1 MNKNADIIMNKNV
14 VVLTCFN
21 VFAILYIGV
30 FCNAV
35 ATVKI
40 INIFIEMEIRMFTNV
55 LDYLDNSVRLYGE
68 KLALSDSKNQVTYN
82 ELNEKARAVGSALM
96 AKSATKNSP
105 VVVFIDRN
113 IESVISFMGIVMSGN
128 FYVPVDRQLPVKRV
142 ELIVNTLQPKAA
154 VIWEKDNKILD
165 EIGFEG
171 VRLVYDEAV
180 THQVNPEA
188 LALVRE
194 RAIDTDPLYAIFTS
208 GSTGV
213 PKGVLVCHR
222 SVIDL
227 IENFTET
234 FDFDDTLVFGNQA
247 PFDFD
252 VSVKDIYSCIRNG
265 ASMHVIPKLFFSFP
279 AKLINCINERKI
291 NTIIWAT
298 SALRIIE
305 NLNALEKKLPE
316 TLRTIMFSG
325 EVMPNKVLNY
335 WRNKLP
341 DVNYVNLYGPTE
353 ITCNCLYYKVDRPFR
368 DEEALPI
375 GIPFKNTDILLLDGD
390 ELVTQVGVKG
400 EICVRGTSLAHGY
413 YNNPEKTAEA
423 FCQNP
428 LNKAYPELIYRT
440 GDLAKYGEDGQIYF
454 VSRKDYQ
461 IKHMG
466 HRIELSEVEIAI
478 NSLPYI
484 EAGCCIYDKANEHIV
499 LFYQSASECERDI
512 MIDAG
517 KLLPKYMLPNR
528 MIHFTALPM
537 TKNAKIDRVKLK
549 GEYLDND

>member
-1 MNKNADIIMNKNV
+1 M
-14 VVLTCFN
+14 LT
-21 VFAILYIGV
+21 
-30 FCNAV
+30 
-35 ATVKI
+35 
-40 INIFIEMEIRMFTNV
+40 NI
-55 LDYLDNSVRLYGE
+55 LDYLDRSVSLYGE
-68 KLALSDSKNQVTYN
+68 KVAFSDSKNEATYN
-82 ELNEKARAVGSALM
+82 ELNEKSDSIGSALVE
-96 AKSATKNSP
+96 KSGTKNSP

-113 IESVISFMGIVMSGN
+113 IESVIAFMGIVKSGN
-128 FYVPVDRQLPVKRV
+128 FYVPIDRQLPVKRV
-142 ELIVNTLQPKAA
+142 ELIINTLQPKAA
-154 VIWEKDNKILD
+154 IIWEKDNKILD

-171 VRLVYDEAV
+171 ERLIYDEAV
-180 THQVNPEA
+180 LYKADPVA
-188 LALVRE
+188 LADVRAK
-194 RAIDTDPLYAIFTS
+194 AIDTDPLYAIFTS

-227 IENFTET
+227 IENFAEA
-234 FDFDDTLVFGNQA
+234 FDFDETRVFGNQA

-265 ASMHVIPKLFFSFP
+265 GTMHVIPKLFFSFP
-279 AKLINCINERKI
+279 AKLIACLNERKI

-298 SALRIIE
+298 SALRIVE
-305 NLNALEKKLPE
+305 NLNALEKTVPE
-316 TLRTIMFSG
+316 TLRTVMFSG

-341 DVNYVNLYGPTE
+341 EVNFVNLYGPTE

-375 GIPFKNTDILLLDGD
+375 GIPFRNTDILLLDGD
-390 ELVTQVGVKG
+390 ELITQPGVKG

-428 LNKAYPELIYRT
+428 LNKVYPELIYRT
-440 GDLAKYGEDGQIYF
+440 GDLAKYGEDGLFYF

-484 EAGCCIYDKANEHIV
+484 DAGCCIYDEKNEQIV
-499 LFYQSASECERDI
+499 LFYQSENECDRDI
-512 MIDAG
+512 LKDAG

-528 MIHFTALPM
+528 MMHFTALPM

-549 GEYLDND
+549 GDHLDND

>member
-1 MNKNADIIMNKNV
+1 
-14 VVLTCFN
+14 
-21 VFAILYIGV
+21 
-30 FCNAV
+30 
-35 ATVKI
+35 
-40 INIFIEMEIRMFTNV
+40 MFTNV
-55 LDYLDNSVRLYGE
+55 LDYLDLSVAQYAE
-68 KLALSDSKNQVTYN
+68 KIALSDSKNQATYK
-82 ELNEKARAVGSALM
+82 ELDALSDSIGTAVIEKC
-96 AKSATKNSP
+96 KSKNAP

-113 IESVISFMGIVMSGN
+113 IESVISFMGIAKSGN

-142 ELIVNTLQPKAA
+142 ELIVKTLSPVAA
-154 VIWEKDNKILD
+154 VMWERDKKILD

-171 VRLVYDEAV
+171 ERILYEEA
-180 THQVNPEA
+180 TAYPADREK
-188 LALVRE
+188 LASVRE
-194 RAIDTDPLYAIFTS
+194 KAIDTDPLYAIFTS

-227 IENFTET
+227 IENFKVT
-234 FDFDDTLVFGNQA
+234 FDFDETRVFGNQA

-265 ASMHVIPKLFFSFP
+265 ATMHVIPKLFFSFP
-279 AKLINCINERKI
+279 AKLIACINERKI
-291 NTIIWAT
+291 NTVIWAT
-298 SALRIIE
+298 SALRIME
-305 NLNALEKKLPE
+305 NLNAFEKTLPE
-316 TLRTIMFSG
+316 TLRTVMFSG

-335 WRNKLP
+335 WRSKLP
-341 DVNYVNLYGPTE
+341 EVNYVNLYGPTE
-353 ITCNCLYYKVDRPFR
+353 ITCNCLYYKVDKPFK
-368 DEEALPI
+368 DEDALPI

-390 ELVTQVGVKG
+390 KLITEPGVKG

-428 LNKAYPELIYRT
+428 LNKVYPELIYRT
-440 GDLAKYGEDGQIYF
+440 GDLAKYGEDGLIYF

-466 HRIELSEVEIAI
+466 HRIELSEVEIAV

-484 EAGCCIYDKANEHIV
+484 EAGCCIYDKKNEQIV
-499 LFYQSASECERDI
+499 LFYQSEKECEREI
-512 MIDAG
+512 MLDG
-517 KLLPKYMLPNR
+517 CKLLPKYMMPNR
-528 MIHFTALPM
+528 MIHFTSLPM

-549 GEYLDND
+549 GEYLGDD

>member
-1 MNKNADIIMNKNV
+1 M
-14 VVLTCFN
+14 L
-21 VFAILYIGV
+21 
-30 FCNAV
+30 
-35 ATVKI
+35 
-40 INIFIEMEIRMFTNV
+40 TNV
-55 LDYLDNSVRLYGE
+55 LDYLDRSVSLYPD
-68 KLALSDSKNQVTYN
+68 KTVLSDSKNEVTYRQLG
-82 ELNEKARAVGSALM
+82 ELSDAIGSAVID
-96 AKSATKNSP
+96 KSGTKNSP

-113 IESVISFMGIVMSGN
+113 IESVISFMGIAKSGN
-128 FYVPVDRQLPVKRV
+128 FYVPIDRQLPVKRV
-142 ELIVNTLQPKAA
+142 ELIVKTLEPKAA

-171 VRLVYDEAV
+171 ERLVYNEV
-180 THQVNPEA
+180 ISHQINREA
-188 LALVRE
+188 LADVRAK
-194 RAIDTDPLYAIFTS
+194 AIDTDPLYAIFTS

-227 IENFTET
+227 IENFAET
-234 FDFDDTLVFGNQA
+234 FDFDDTRVFGNQA

-265 ASMHVIPKLFFSFP
+265 GSMFVIPKLFFSFP
-279 AKLINCINERKI
+279 AKLIACLNERKI

-298 SALRIIE
+298 SALRIVE
-305 NLNALEKKLPE
+305 NLNALESNIPE
-316 TLRTIMFSG
+316 TLRTVMFSG

-341 DVNYVNLYGPTE
+341 EVNFVNLYGPTE
-353 ITCNCLYYKVDRPFR
+353 ITCNCLYYKVDRPYK
-368 DEEALPI
+368 DEDALPI
-375 GIPFKNTDILLLDGD
+375 GVAFRNTDILLLDGD
-390 ELVTQVGVKG
+390 TLITEPGVKG

-440 GDLAKYGEDGQIYF
+440 GDLARYGEDGLFYF

-484 EAGCCIYDKANEHIV
+484 DAGCCIYDEKNEQIV
-499 LFYQSASECERDI
+499 LFYQSAQECERDI
-512 MIDAG
+512 LKDG
-517 KLLPKYMLPNR
+517 TKLLPKYMMPNR
-528 MIHFTALPM
+528 YIHFTELPM
-537 TKNAKIDRVKLK
+537 TKNAKIDRVRLK
-549 GEYLDND
+549 GEYLADE

>member
-1 MNKNADIIMNKNV
+1 M
-14 VVLTCFN
+14 L
-21 VFAILYIGV
+21 
-30 FCNAV
+30 
-35 ATVKI
+35 
-40 INIFIEMEIRMFTNV
+40 TNV
-55 LDYLDNSVRLYGE
+55 LDYLDRSVSLYAD
-68 KLALSDSKNQVTYN
+68 KIALSDSKNEATYSQLG
-82 ELNEKARAVGSALM
+82 ERSDAIGSAIIER
-96 AKSATKNSP
+96 SGTKNSP

-113 IESVISFMGIVMSGN
+113 IESVISFMGVAKSGN
-128 FYVPVDRQLPVKRV
+128 FYVPIDRQLPVKRV
-142 ELIVNTLQPKAA
+142 ELIINTLMPKAA
-154 VIWEKDNKILD
+154 IIWEKDNRILD
-165 EIGFEG
+165 EIGFDSE
-171 VRLVYDEAV
+171 RLVYDEIV
-180 THQVNPEA
+180 SHCVNRDA

-194 RAIDTDPLYAIFTS
+194 KAIDTDPLYAIFTS

-227 IENFTET
+227 IENFAEA
-234 FDFDDTLVFGNQA
+234 FDFDDTRVFGNQA

-265 ASMHVIPKLFFSFP
+265 GSMFVIPKLFFSFP
-279 AKLINCINERKI
+279 AKLIACLNERKI

-298 SALRIIE
+298 SALRIVE
-305 NLNALEKKLPE
+305 NLNALETNIPE
-316 TLRTIMFSG
+316 TLRTVMFSG

-341 DVNYVNLYGPTE
+341 SVNFVNLYGPTE

-375 GIPFKNTDILLLDGD
+375 GIAFRNTDILLLDGD
-390 ELVTQVGVKG
+390 ELVTEPGVKG

-440 GDLAKYGEDGQIYF
+440 GDLAKYGEDGLFYF

-478 NSLPYI
+478 NSLAYI
-484 EAGCCIYDKANEHIV
+484 DAGCCIYDEKNEQIV
-499 LFYQSASECERDI
+499 LFYQSENECDREI
-512 MIDAG
+512 LKDAG

-537 TKNAKIDRVKLK
+537 TKNAKIDRVSLK
-549 GEYLDND
+549 GEYLDA

>member
-1 MNKNADIIMNKNV
+1 
-14 VVLTCFN
+14 
-21 VFAILYIGV
+21 
-30 FCNAV
+30 
-35 ATVKI
+35 
-40 INIFIEMEIRMFTNV
+40 MFTSI
-55 LDYLDNSVRLYGE
+55 LDYLDNSVE
-68 KLALSDSKNQVTYN
+68 KYSDKVALSDSKNQATYS
-82 ELNEKARAVGSALM
+82 ELGALSDSIGTAIIEKCNS
-96 AKSATKNSP
+96 KNAP

-113 IESVISFMGIVMSGN
+113 IESVIAFMGIAKSGN

-142 ELIVNTLQPKAA
+142 ELIVNTLNPVAA
-154 VIWEKDNKILD
+154 IIWEKDKKILD

-171 VRLVYDEAV
+171 QRISYDEAA
-180 THQVNPEA
+180 EYA
-188 LALVRE
+188 ADKDKLARVRAS
-194 RAIDTDPLYAIFTS
+194 AIDTDPLYAIFTS

-227 IENFTET
+227 IENFTVT
-234 FDFDDTLVFGNQA
+234 FDFDDTRVFGNQA

-279 AKLINCINERKI
+279 AKLIACINERKI
-291 NTIIWAT
+291 NTVIWAT

-305 NLNALEKKLPE
+305 NLNAFEKTLPE
-316 TLRTIMFSG
+316 TLRTVMFSG

-335 WRNKLP
+335 WRSKLP
-341 DVNYVNLYGPTE
+341 EVNYVNLYGPTE
-353 ITCNCLYYKVDRPFR
+353 ITCNCLYYKADKPFK
-368 DEEALPI
+368 DEDALPI
-375 GIPFKNTDILLLDGD
+375 GVPFKNTDILLLDGD
-390 ELVTQVGVKG
+390 KLITECGVKG

-440 GDLAKYGEDGQIYF
+440 GDLAKYGEDGLIYF

-484 EAGCCIYDKANEHIV
+484 EAGCCIYDKPNEQIV
-499 LFYQSASECERDI
+499 LFYQSEKECERDI
-512 MIDAG
+512 MIDG
-517 KLLPKYMLPNR
+517 CKLLPKYMMPNR

-549 GEYLDND
+549 GEYLGDD

>member
-1 MNKNADIIMNKNV
+1 M
-14 VVLTCFN
+14 L
-21 VFAILYIGV
+21 
-30 FCNAV
+30 
-35 ATVKI
+35 
-40 INIFIEMEIRMFTNV
+40 TNV
-55 LDYLDNSVRLYGE
+55 LDYLEKSVSLHGD
-68 KLALSDSKNQVTYN
+68 KTVFSDSKNEINYN
-82 ELNEKARAVGSALM
+82 GLYKNARAIGSAI
-96 AKSATKNSP
+96 AEKTNAKNSP
-105 VVVFIDRN
+105 VLVFIDRN
-113 IESVISFMGIVMSGN
+113 IESVVSFFGVAMSGN
-128 FYVPVDRQLPVKRV
+128 FYVPVDRQLPVKRI
-142 ELIVNTLQPKAA
+142 ELIVQTLSPKAA
-154 VIWEKDNKILD
+154 IIWDKDVKILD
-165 EIGFEG
+165 EIGFTGE
-171 VRLVYDEAV
+171 RLFYEEAI
-180 THQVNPEA
+180 NYNINDA
-188 LALVRE
+188 LLSSIRSK
-194 RAIDTDPLYAIFTS
+194 AIDTDPLYAIFTS
-208 GSTGV
+208 GSTGI

-227 IENFTET
+227 IENFAET
-234 FDFDDTLVFGNQA
+234 FDFDETRVFGNQA

-279 AKLINCINERKI
+279 AKLIACINERKI

-305 NLNALEKKLPE
+305 NLNALEKTLPE
-316 TLRTIMFSG
+316 TLKTVMFSG

-335 WRNKLP
+335 WRSKLP
-341 DVNYVNLYGPTE
+341 EVNYVNLYGPTE

-368 DEEALPI
+368 DEEVLPI
-375 GIPFKNTDILLLDGD
+375 GIPFRNTDILLLDGD
-390 ELVTQVGVKG
+390 ELITAPDVKG

-440 GDLAKYGEDGQIYF
+440 GDLAKYGEDGNYYF

-484 EAGCCIYDKANEHIV
+484 DAGCCIYDKPNEQIV
-499 LFYQSASECERDI
+499 LFYQSEKECERDI
-512 MIDAG
+512 MKDG
-517 KLLPKYMLPNR
+517 TKLLPKYMMPNR
-528 MIHFTALPM
+528 FIHFTELPM
-537 TKNAKIDRVKLK
+537 TKNAKIDRVKLA
-549 GEYLDND
+549 NDFIG

>member
-1 MNKNADIIMNKNV
+1 
-14 VVLTCFN
+14 
-21 VFAILYIGV
+21 
-30 FCNAV
+30 
-35 ATVKI
+35 
-40 INIFIEMEIRMFTNV
+40 MFTNV
-55 LDYLDNSVRLYGE
+55 LDYLDMSVDGYAE
-68 KLALSDSKNQVTYN
+68 KTALSDSKNQVTYTQLG
-82 ELNEKARAVGSALM
+82 EMSDSIGTAVAEKC
-96 AKSATKNSP
+96 KSKNAP

-113 IESVISFMGIVMSGN
+113 IESVISFMGIVKSGN

-142 ELIVNTLQPKAA
+142 ELIVKTLNPVAA
-154 VIWEKDNKILD
+154 VIWERDNKILD
-165 EIGFEG
+165 EIGFSGE
-171 VRLVYDEAV
+171 RIVYNEAV
-180 THQVNPEA
+180 EYTADKEK
-188 LALVRE
+188 LALIRE
-194 RAIDTDPLYAIFTS
+194 KAIDTDPLYAIFTS

-227 IENFTET
+227 IENFKVA
-234 FDFDDTLVFGNQA
+234 FDFDDTRVFGNQA

-265 ASMHVIPKLFFSFP
+265 ATMHVIPKLFFSFP
-279 AKLINCINERKI
+279 AKLIACINERKI
-291 NTIIWAT
+291 NTVIWAT

-305 NLNALEKKLPE
+305 NLNAFEKTLPE
-316 TLRTIMFSG
+316 TLRTVMFSG

-353 ITCNCLYYKVDRPFR
+353 ITCNCLYYKVDKPFN
-368 DEEALPI
+368 DEDALPI
-375 GIPFKNTDILLLDGD
+375 GVPFKNTDILLLDGD
-390 ELVTQVGVKG
+390 TLVTEPGVKG

-428 LNKAYPELIYRT
+428 LNKVYPELIYRT
-440 GDLAKYGEDGQIYF
+440 GDLAKYGEDGLIYF

-466 HRIELSEVEIAI
+466 HRIELSEVEIAV

-484 EAGCCIYDKANEHIV
+484 EAGCCIYDKNNEQIV
-499 LFYQSASECERDI
+499 LFYQSEKECEREI
-512 MIDAG
+512 MLDG
-517 KLLPKYMLPNR
+517 CKLLPKYMMPNR
-528 MIHFTALPM
+528 MIHFTSLPM

-549 GEYLDND
+549 GEYLGDD

>member
-1 MNKNADIIMNKNV
+1 M
-14 VVLTCFN
+14 L
-21 VFAILYIGV
+21 
-30 FCNAV
+30 
-35 ATVKI
+35 
-40 INIFIEMEIRMFTNV
+40 TNV
-55 LDYLDNSVRLYGE
+55 LDYLDRSVSLYAD
-68 KLALSDSKNQVTYN
+68 KIALSDSKNEATYAQFAS
-82 ELNEKARAVGSALM
+82 ESDAIGSAIIER
-96 AKSATKNSP
+96 SGTKNSP

-113 IESVISFMGIVMSGN
+113 IESVISFMGVAKSGN
-128 FYVPVDRQLPVKRV
+128 FYVPIDRQLPVKRV
-142 ELIVNTLQPKAA
+142 ELIVETLQPKAA

-165 EIGFEG
+165 EINFSGE
-171 VRLVYDEAV
+171 RILYDDAISHE
-180 THQVNPEA
+180 VNAEA
-188 LALVRE
+188 LQSVRDK
-194 RAIDTDPLYAIFTS
+194 AIDTDPLYAIFTS

-227 IENFTET
+227 IENFAET
-234 FDFDDTLVFGNQA
+234 FDFDDTRVFGNQA

-265 ASMHVIPKLFFSFP
+265 GSMHVIPKLFFSFP
-279 AKLINCINERKI
+279 AKLIACINERKI

-305 NLNALEKKLPE
+305 NLNALEKTLPE

-353 ITCNCLYYKVDRPFR
+353 ITCNCLYYKVDRPFN
-368 DEEALPI
+368 DEDALPI

-390 ELVTQVGVKG
+390 TLITEPGVKG

-413 YNNPEKTAEA
+413 YNNPEKTAET

-440 GDLAKYGEDGQIYF
+440 GDLAKYGEDGLIYF

-466 HRIELSEVEIAI
+466 HRIELGE
-478 NSLPYI
+478 I
-484 EAGCCIYDKANEHIV
+484 EANVNALDGIKTCACVYSKTDEKIVLYYVGEKDKAELVKELRDKLPRYMIPNELENLENM
-499 LFYQSASECERDI
+499 LFT
-512 MIDAG
+512 
-517 KLLPKYMLPNR
+517 PNG
-528 MIHFTALPM
+528 
-537 TKNAKIDRVKLK
+537 KIDRKALLAK
-549 GEYLDND
+549 YEEDK

>member
-1 MNKNADIIMNKNV
+1 M
-14 VVLTCFN
+14 LT
-21 VFAILYIGV
+21 
-30 FCNAV
+30 
-35 ATVKI
+35 
-40 INIFIEMEIRMFTNV
+40 NI
-55 LDYLDNSVRLYGE
+55 LDYLDRSVSLYGE
-68 KLALSDSKNQVTYN
+68 KVALSDSKNEATYN
-82 ELNEKARAVGSALM
+82 ELNEKSDSIGSALIE
-96 AKSATKNSP
+96 KSGTKNSP

-113 IESVISFMGIVMSGN
+113 IESVIAFMGIVKSGN
-128 FYVPVDRQLPVKRV
+128 FYVPIDRQLPVKRV
-142 ELIVNTLQPKAA
+142 ELIINTLQPKAA
-154 VIWEKDNKILD
+154 IIWEKDNKILD

-171 VRLVYDEAV
+171 ERLIYDEAV
-180 THQVNPEA
+180 LYKADPVA
-188 LALVRE
+188 LADVRAK
-194 RAIDTDPLYAIFTS
+194 AIDTDPLYAIFTS

-227 IENFTET
+227 IENFAEA
-234 FDFDDTLVFGNQA
+234 FDFDETRVFGNQA

-265 ASMHVIPKLFFSFP
+265 GTMHVIPKLFFSFP
-279 AKLINCINERKI
+279 AKLIACLNERKI

-298 SALRIIE
+298 SALRIVE
-305 NLNALEKKLPE
+305 NLNALEKTVPE
-316 TLRTIMFSG
+316 TLRTVMFSG

-341 DVNYVNLYGPTE
+341 EVNFVNLYGPTE

-375 GIPFKNTDILLLDGD
+375 GIPFRNTDILLLDGD
-390 ELVTQVGVKG
+390 ELITEPGVKG

-428 LNKAYPELIYRT
+428 LNKVYPELIYRT
-440 GDLAKYGEDGQIYF
+440 GDLAKYGEDGLFYF

-484 EAGCCIYDKANEHIV
+484 DAGCCIYDEKNEQIV
-499 LFYQSASECERDI
+499 LFYQSENECDRDI
-512 MIDAG
+512 LKDAG

-528 MIHFTALPM
+528 MMHFTALPM

-549 GEYLDND
+549 GDHLDND

>member
-1 MNKNADIIMNKNV
+1 
-14 VVLTCFN
+14 
-21 VFAILYIGV
+21 
-30 FCNAV
+30 
-35 ATVKI
+35 
-40 INIFIEMEIRMFTNV
+40 MFTNV
-55 LDYLDNSVRLYGE
+55 LDYLDLSVAQYAE
-68 KLALSDSKNQVTYN
+68 KTALSDSKNQATYK
-82 ELNEKARAVGSALM
+82 ELDALSDSIGTAVIEKC
-96 AKSATKNSP
+96 KSKNAP

-113 IESVISFMGIVMSGN
+113 IESVISFMGIAKSGN

-142 ELIVNTLQPKAA
+142 ELIVKTLSPVAA
-154 VIWEKDNKILD
+154 VMWERDKKILD

-171 VRLVYDEAV
+171 ERILYEEA
-180 THQVNPEA
+180 TAYPADREK
-188 LALVRE
+188 LSGVRE
-194 RAIDTDPLYAIFTS
+194 KAIDTDPLYAIFTS

-227 IENFTET
+227 IENFKVT
-234 FDFDDTLVFGNQA
+234 FDFDETRVFGNQA

-265 ASMHVIPKLFFSFP
+265 ATMHVIPKLFFSFP
-279 AKLINCINERKI
+279 AKLIACINERKI
-291 NTIIWAT
+291 NTVIWAT
-298 SALRIIE
+298 SALRIME
-305 NLNALEKKLPE
+305 NLNAFEKTLPE
-316 TLRTIMFSG
+316 TLRTVMFSG

-335 WRNKLP
+335 WRSKLP
-341 DVNYVNLYGPTE
+341 EVNYVNLYGPTE
-353 ITCNCLYYKVDRPFR
+353 ITCNCLYYKVDKPFK
-368 DEEALPI
+368 DEDALPI

-390 ELVTQVGVKG
+390 KLITEPGVKG

-428 LNKAYPELIYRT
+428 LNKVYPELIYRT
-440 GDLAKYGEDGQIYF
+440 GDLAKYGEDGLIYF

-466 HRIELSEVEIAI
+466 HRIELSEVEIAV

-484 EAGCCIYDKANEHIV
+484 EAGCCIYDKKNEQIV
-499 LFYQSASECERDI
+499 LFYQSEKECEREI
-512 MIDAG
+512 MLDG
-517 KLLPKYMLPNR
+517 CKLLPKYMMPNR
-528 MIHFTALPM
+528 MIHFTSLPM

-549 GEYLDND
+549 GEYLGDD

>member
-1 MNKNADIIMNKNV
+1 
-14 VVLTCFN
+14 
-21 VFAILYIGV
+21 
-30 FCNAV
+30 
-35 ATVKI
+35 
-40 INIFIEMEIRMFTNV
+40 MFTNV
-55 LDYLDNSVRLYGE
+55 LDYLDNSVKQYGE
-68 KLALSDSKNQVTYN
+68 KIALSDSKNQVSYN
-82 ELNEKARAVGSALM
+82 ELDLLSDSIGTVITEKC
-96 AKSATKNSP
+96 KSKNAP

-113 IESVISFMGIVMSGN
+113 IESVISFMGIAKSGN

-142 ELIVNTLQPKAA
+142 ELIVNTLNPVAA
-154 VIWEKDNKILD
+154 VIWEKDKKILD

-171 VRLVYDEAV
+171 QRIVYDEAISC
-180 THQVNPEA
+180 PADKEK
-188 LALVRE
+188 LSLIRE

-227 IENFTET
+227 IENFTVT
-234 FDFDDTLVFGNQA
+234 FDFDDTRVFGNQA

-252 VSVKDIYSCIRNG
+252 VSVKDIYSCIKNG

-279 AKLINCINERKI
+279 AKLIACINERKI
-291 NTIIWAT
+291 NTVIWAT

-305 NLNALEKKLPE
+305 NLNAFEKTLPE
-316 TLRTIMFSG
+316 CLKTVMFSG

-341 DVNYVNLYGPTE
+341 AVNYVNLYGPTE
-353 ITCNCLYYKVDRPFR
+353 ITCNCLYYKVDKPFK
-368 DEEALPI
+368 DEDVLPI

-390 ELVTQVGVKG
+390 TLVTEPGVKG

-428 LNKAYPELIYRT
+428 LNKVYPELIYRT
-440 GDLAKYGEDGQIYF
+440 GDLARYGEDGLIYF

-478 NSLPYI
+478 NSLSYI
-484 EAGCCIYDKANEHIV
+484 DAGCCIYDKANEQIV
-499 LFYQSASECERDI
+499 LFYQSAEECDRSI
-512 MIDAG
+512 MIDG
-517 KLLPKYMLPNR
+517 CKLLPKYMMPNR
-528 MIHFTALPM
+528 MIHFTQLPM
-537 TKNAKIDRVKLK
+537 TKNAKIDRVRLK
-549 GEYLDND
+549 EEYLGDA

>member
-1 MNKNADIIMNKNV
+1 M
-14 VVLTCFN
+14 L
-21 VFAILYIGV
+21 
-30 FCNAV
+30 
-35 ATVKI
+35 
-40 INIFIEMEIRMFTNV
+40 TNV
-55 LDYLDNSVRLYGE
+55 LDYLDRSVSLYAD
-68 KLALSDSKNQVTYN
+68 KIALSDSKNAATYA
-82 ELNEKARAVGSALM
+82 ELGMKSDSIGSAIIDR
-96 AKSATKNSP
+96 SGTKNSP

-113 IESVISFMGIVMSGN
+113 IESVISFMGVAKSGN
-128 FYVPVDRQLPVKRV
+128 FYVPIDRQLPVKRV
-142 ELIVNTLQPKAA
+142 ELIVETLQPKAA
-154 VIWEKDNKILD
+154 IIWEKDNKILD
-165 EIGFEG
+165 EINFSGERILYDDAIAHEVNADALKS
-171 VRLVYDEAV
+171 VRDK
-180 THQVNPEA
+180 
-188 LALVRE
+188 
-194 RAIDTDPLYAIFTS
+194 AIDTDPLYAIFTS

-227 IENFTET
+227 IENFAET
-234 FDFDDTLVFGNQA
+234 FDFDDTRVFGNQA

-265 ASMHVIPKLFFSFP
+265 GSMHVIPKLFFSFP
-279 AKLINCINERKI
+279 AKLIACINERKI

-305 NLNALEKKLPE
+305 NLNALEKTLPE

-353 ITCNCLYYKVDRPFR
+353 ITCNCLYYKVDRPFN
-368 DEEALPI
+368 DEDALPI
-375 GIPFKNTDILLLDGD
+375 GIPFRNTDILLLDGD
-390 ELVTQVGVKG
+390 TLITEPGVKG

-428 LNKAYPELIYRT
+428 LNKVYPELIYRT
-440 GDLAKYGEDGQIYF
+440 GDLAKYGEDGLIYF

-484 EAGCCIYDKANEHIV
+484 DAGCCIYDKPNEQIV
-499 LFYQSASECERDI
+499 LFYQSANECEREI
-512 MIDAG
+512 MKDG
-517 KLLPKYMLPNR
+517 TKLLPKYMMPNR
-528 MIHFTALPM
+528 FIHFTELPM

-549 GEYLDND
+549 GEYLGND

>member
-1 MNKNADIIMNKNV
+1 M
-14 VVLTCFN
+14 L
-21 VFAILYIGV
+21 
-30 FCNAV
+30 
-35 ATVKI
+35 
-40 INIFIEMEIRMFTNV
+40 TNV
-55 LDYLDNSVRLYGE
+55 LDYLDNSVRLYGD
-68 KLALSDSKNQVTYN
+68 KVVLSDSKNEETYN
-82 ELNEKARAVGSALM
+82 GLNSKAEAIGSAIIR
-96 AKSATKNSP
+96 KSGTRNSP

-113 IESVISFMGIVMSGN
+113 IESVISFMGIAMSGN

-142 ELIVNTLQPKAA
+142 DLIVNTLQPKAA
-154 VIWEKDNKILD
+154 VIWEKDNRILD
-165 EIGFEG
+165 EIGFKGE
-171 VRLVYDEAV
+171 RLLYDEAIA
-180 THQVNPEA
+180 HEIDKNA
-188 LALVRE
+188 LKHVRDT
-194 RAIDTDPLYAIFTS
+194 AIDTDPLYAIFTS

-227 IENFTET
+227 IENFAET
-234 FDFDDTLVFGNQA
+234 FDFDDTRVFGNQA

-265 ASMHVIPKLFFSFP
+265 GSMHVIPKLFFSFP
-279 AKLINCINERKI
+279 AKLIACINERKI

-305 NLNALEKKLPE
+305 NLNALEKTLPE
-316 TLRTIMFSG
+316 TLKTIMFSG

-335 WRNKLP
+335 WREKLP
-341 DVNYVNLYGPTE
+341 NVNYVNLYGPTE
-353 ITCNCLYYKVDRPFR
+353 ITCNCLYYKVDRPFK

-375 GIPFKNTDILLLDGD
+375 GVAFKNTDILLLDGD
-390 ELVTQVGVKG
+390 ELVTEPCVKG

-440 GDLAKYGEDGQIYF
+440 GDLAKYGENGLFYF

-484 EAGCCIYDKANEHIV
+484 DAGCCIYDKPNEQIV
-499 LFYQSASECERDI
+499 LFYQSEKECDRDI
-512 MIDAG
+512 LKDAG

-528 MIHFTALPM
+528 MMHFTSLPM

-549 GEYLDND
+549 GEYLDDSN

>member
-1 MNKNADIIMNKNV
+1 
-14 VVLTCFN
+14 
-21 VFAILYIGV
+21 
-30 FCNAV
+30 
-35 ATVKI
+35 
-40 INIFIEMEIRMFTNV
+40 MFTNV
-55 LDYLDNSVRLYGE
+55 LDYLDLSVAQYAE
-68 KLALSDSKNQVTYN
+68 KIALSDSKNQATYK
-82 ELNEKARAVGSALM
+82 ELDALSDSIGTAVIEKC
-96 AKSATKNSP
+96 KSKNAP

-113 IESVISFMGIVMSGN
+113 IESVISFMGIAKSGN

-142 ELIVNTLQPKAA
+142 ELIVKTLSPVAA
-154 VIWEKDNKILD
+154 VMWERDKKILD

-171 VRLVYDEAV
+171 ERILYEEA
-180 THQVNPEA
+180 TAYPADREK
-188 LALVRE
+188 LASVRE
-194 RAIDTDPLYAIFTS
+194 KAIDTDPLYAIFTS

-227 IENFTET
+227 IENFKVT
-234 FDFDDTLVFGNQA
+234 FDFDETRVFGNQA

-279 AKLINCINERKI
+279 AKLIACINERKI
-291 NTIIWAT
+291 NTVIWAT
-298 SALRIIE
+298 SALRIME
-305 NLNALEKKLPE
+305 NLNAFEKTLPE
-316 TLRTIMFSG
+316 TLRTVMFSG

-335 WRNKLP
+335 WRSKLP
-341 DVNYVNLYGPTE
+341 EVNYVNLYGPTE
-353 ITCNCLYYKVDRPFR
+353 ITCNCLYYKVDKPFK
-368 DEEALPI
+368 DEDALPI
-375 GIPFKNTDILLLDGD
+375 GVPFKNTDILLLDGD
-390 ELVTQVGVKG
+390 KLITEPGVKG

-428 LNKAYPELIYRT
+428 LNKVYPELIYRT
-440 GDLAKYGEDGQIYF
+440 GDLAKYGEDGLIYF

-466 HRIELSEVEIAI
+466 HRIELSEVEIAV

-484 EAGCCIYDKANEHIV
+484 EAGCCIYDKKNEQIV
-499 LFYQSASECERDI
+499 LFYQSEKECEREI
-512 MIDAG
+512 MLDG
-517 KLLPKYMLPNR
+517 CKLLPKYMMPNR
-528 MIHFTALPM
+528 MIHFTSLPM

-549 GEYLDND
+549 GEYLGDD

>member
-1 MNKNADIIMNKNV
+1 MVIK
-14 VVLTCFN
+14 
-21 VFAILYIGV
+21 
-30 FCNAV
+30 
-35 ATVKI
+35 
-40 INIFIEMEIRMFTNV
+40 MFTNV
-55 LDYLDNSVRLYGE
+55 LDYLDISVSDYGDKVALSDNKNE
-68 KLALSDSKNQVTYN
+68 ATYSQLGALSDSIGTA
-82 ELNEKARAVGSALM
+82 LIEKCHS
-96 AKSATKNSP
+96 KNSP

-113 IESVISFMGIVMSGN
+113 IESVISFMGVAKSGN
-128 FYVPVDRQLPVKRV
+128 FYVPIDRQLPVKRV
-142 ELIVNTLQPKAA
+142 ELIINTLNPVAA
-154 VIWEKDNKILD
+154 IILEKDNKILD
-165 EIGFEG
+165 EIGFKGE
-171 VRLVYDEAV
+171 RLVYDNAITFAADKEK
-180 THQVNPEA
+180 
-188 LALVRE
+188 LALVRS
-194 RAIDTDPLYAIFTS
+194 RSIDTDPLYAIFTS

-227 IENFTET
+227 IEQFTVT
-234 FDFDDTLVFGNQA
+234 FDFDNTRVFGNQA

-252 VSVKDIYSCIRNG
+252 VSVKDIYSCIKNG

-279 AKLINCINERKI
+279 AKLIDCINERKI
-291 NTIIWAT
+291 NTVIWAT

-305 NLNALEKKLPE
+305 NLNAFEKTLPSCLK
-316 TLRTIMFSG
+316 TVMFSG

-341 DVNYVNLYGPTE
+341 HVNYVNLYGPTE
-353 ITCNCLYYKVDRPFR
+353 ITCNCLYYKVDKPFK
-368 DEEALPI
+368 DEDALPI

-390 ELVTQVGVKG
+390 KLITECDVKG

-428 LNKAYPELIYRT
+428 LNKVYPELIYRT
-440 GDLAKYGEDGQIYF
+440 GDLAKYGEDGLIYF

-484 EAGCCIYDKANEHIV
+484 EASCCIYDKPNEQIV
-499 LFYQSASECERDI
+499 LFYQSEKECERDI
-512 MIDAG
+512 MIDGG

-528 MIHFTALPM
+528 MIHFTSLPM
-537 TKNAKIDRVKLK
+537 TKNAKIDRVRLK
-549 GEYLDND
+549 GEYLGDD